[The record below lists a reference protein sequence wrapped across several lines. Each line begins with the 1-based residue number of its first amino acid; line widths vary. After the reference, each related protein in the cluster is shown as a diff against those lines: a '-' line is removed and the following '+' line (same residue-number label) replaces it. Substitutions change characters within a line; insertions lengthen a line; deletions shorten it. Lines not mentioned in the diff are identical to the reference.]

1 MIVNDGRRD
10 VNVLTE
16 DRCRVDG
23 ERCSGLEARKRLDGV
38 VIDVGKRKV
47 HTCGCFPQSYGPYE
61 VREKTQIILRQR

>member
-10 VNVLTE
+10 VNVLAE

-23 ERCSGLEARKRLDGV
+23 ERCADIEAWKRLDGV

-47 HTCGCFPQSYGPYE
+47 HNCACYPQSYGPYV
-61 VREKTQIILRQR
+61 VR